1 MPVSMSTKRVVQPR
15 TPRAVARSQ
24 ASIRAASWLEV
35 NVGVTCRGTLMCGAR
50 PEELARAHACVSHL
64 WAGAGPRPERGQR
77 NIQWRGQRLRGLAV
91 VAAGRNREPAGLGT
105 VRSVNARSVNAR
117 SVNARSVN
125 ARSVNARSV
134 NARSVN

>member
-1 MPVSMSTKRVVQPR
+1 
-15 TPRAVARSQ
+15 
-24 ASIRAASWLEV
+24 
-35 NVGVTCRGTLMCGAR
+35 GTLMCGAR

-105 VRSVNARSVNAR
+105 VRSVNARRVNARRVTAR

-125 ARSVNARSV
+125 AWSVKKTQTHWKPQHCSGHAPRTCHGDAV
-134 NARSVN
+134 RGAFR